1 MIGQNGKNKMQKP
14 YQVILFDSSITITD
28 IENYDKKNHQ
38 IISLDYGS
46 HKLLEEKSITHDIS
60 DNFLTNDEI
69 WQLQNESNRLSKWYD
84 EDIIHELINYNEIN
98 LGKLFVVEFHYF
110 LVPYLKK
117 IKEIIKIVQK
127 YPECHFICSENFA
140 MFIQTLTD
148 SFDIIKVKKK
158 ESIFLYD
165 NINYPIKIKNK
176 IINLSIPKKYYKKIK
191 NTFEMFSN
199 LFFGINKI
207 SNSKNNIL
215 LVEFDTMKYEPIFS
229 KMSQYPINFVCYG
242 RRRPMIW
249 NFKTMSII
257 KNSGCFIVSEDSLI
271 YEKSKKLIH
280 DETIKIKHNLEILCN
295 KDNFFLSYFSLDGY
309 SFWETIKPMFIELC
323 QKRIVEA
330 IHEIEFVKKLFEKL
344 KFSSVVIW
352 SEIGFNEQIII
363 QISKKFKTPLI
374 LMQHGLYYDT
384 KEAYEFN
391 KFLLG
396 LFPFDSDKLLVWGD
410 VMKKYA
416 LECGIPSKKIEICG
430 NPEYDKL
437 FHENLSSNQN
447 INDYILIATSSPQSN
462 IISDLTINTRTRYEN
477 FIKTICLFA
486 KNKNKNLIIKLHPSQ
501 EELDISDIAKKIYPN
516 VIVIKEGG
524 IIPLIKKAELII
536 ITDMS
541 TTILEAQILQKPVIS
556 VNVKNYEFGDSSIFH
571 SDTCLVVEL
580 DDLEKTLDD
589 IMGNSELKNQ
599 MIKRGTEFIQ
609 KYLYKQ
615 GNSCEYI
622 LSFLGKI

>member
-28 IENYDKKNHQ
+28 IENYVQKSHR
-38 IISLDYGS
+38 IISLDYDS
-46 HKLLEEKSITHDIS
+46 HKLLEKKSITHDIS
-60 DNFLTNDEI
+60 DNFLTSDEI
-69 WQLQNESNRLSKWYD
+69 WELQKESNRLSNWYD
-84 EDIIHELINYNEIN
+84 EDIIHNLIKYDEIN
-98 LGKLFVVEFHYF
+98 LGKLFYVEFHYF

-117 IKEIIKIVQK
+117 IKEIIKIIKK

-242 RRRPMIW
+242 RRRPVIW
-249 NFKTMSII
+249 NFKTISII

-271 YEKSKKLIH
+271 DERLKNLIY
-280 DETIKIKHNLEILCN
+280 DETTKIKHNLEILWK
-295 KDNFFLSYFSLDGY
+295 KDDFFSSYFSLDGY
-309 SFWETIKPMFIELC
+309 SFWEIIKPMFIELC

-330 IHEIEFVKKLFEKL
+330 IYEIELTKKLFEKL

-352 SEIGFNEQIII
+352 SENGFNEQIII
-363 QISKKFKTPLI
+363 KISKKFKIPLM
-374 LMQHGLYYDT
+374 LLQHGLYYDT

-391 KFLLG
+391 KFAGVL
-396 LFPFDSDKLLVWGD
+396 PFDSDKILVWGD
-410 VMKKYA
+410 VMKKYV
-416 LECGIPSKKIEICG
+416 LECGIPSGKIEICG
-430 NPEYDKL
+430 NPTYDKL
-437 FHENLSSNQN
+437 FHEQLLSNPN
-447 INDYILIATSSPQSN
+447 INDYILVATSPAVSN
-462 IISDLTINTRTRYEN
+462 ILSDLTVNTRTKYEN
-477 FIKTICLFA
+477 FIQIMCKFA
-486 KNKNKNLIIKLHPSQ
+486 KNKNKNLIIKLHPFQ
-501 EELDISDIAKKIYPN
+501 EELNIYDIAKKIYPN
-516 VIVIKEGG
+516 VIVIKEGS

-536 ITDMS
+536 VTDMS
-541 TTILEAQILQKPVIS
+541 TAILEAQMLQKPVFS

-580 DDLEKTLDD
+580 DDLEKTLDGIID
-589 IMGNSELKNQ
+589 NSELKNQ
-599 MIKRGTEFIQ
+599 IIKRGMEYAQ
-609 KYLYKQ
+609 KYLSHQ
-615 GNSCEYI
+615 GNSSEHI
-622 LSFLGKI
+622 LSFITKI

>member
-28 IENYDKKNHQ
+28 IENYVQKSHL
-38 IISLDYGS
+38 IISLDYDS
-46 HKLLEEKSITHDIS
+46 HKLLEEKSMTHDIS

-69 WQLQNESNRLSKWYD
+69 WELQKESNRLSNWYD
-84 EDIIHELINYNEIN
+84 EDIIHDLIKYDEIN
-98 LGKLFVVEFHYF
+98 LGKLFYVEFHYF

-117 IKEIIKIVQK
+117 IKEIIKIIKK

-229 KMSQYPINFVCYG
+229 KMSRYPINFVCYG

-249 NFKTMSII
+249 NFKTISII
-257 KNSGCFIVSEDSLI
+257 KNSGCFIVSEDNLI

-280 DETIKIKHNLEILCN
+280 DETIKIKHNLEILWN
-295 KDNFFLSYFSLDGY
+295 KDNFVSSYFSLNGY
-309 SFWETIKPMFIELC
+309 SFWETIKPMFVELC

-330 IHEIEFVKKLFEKL
+330 IHEIELTKKLFEKL

-352 SEIGFNEQIII
+352 SENGFNEQIII
-363 QISKKFKTPLI
+363 KISKKFKIPLM
-374 LMQHGLYYDT
+374 LLQHGLYYDT
-384 KEAYEFN
+384 KKAYEFN
-391 KFLLG
+391 KFAGVL
-396 LFPFDSDKLLVWGD
+396 PFDSDKILVWGD
-410 VMKKYA
+410 IMKKYT
-416 LECGIPSKKIEICG
+416 LECGIPSEKIEICG
-430 NPEYDKL
+430 NPTYDKL
-437 FHENLSSNQN
+437 FHEQLSSNQN
-447 INDYILIATSSPQSN
+447 INDYILVVTSSPQSN
-462 IISDLTINTRTRYEN
+462 IISDLTINTRTKYEN
-477 FIKTICLFA
+477 FIKTICTFA
-486 KNKNKNLIIKLHPSQ
+486 KNKNKNLIIKLNPFQ
-501 EELDISDIAKKIYPN
+501 EELNVYDIAKKIYPN
-516 VIVIKEGG
+516 VIVIKEGD
-524 IIPLIKKAELII
+524 IFSLIKKAELII
-536 ITDMS
+536 VTDMS
-541 TTILEAQILQKPVIS
+541 TAILEAQMLQKPVFS
-556 VNVKNYEFGDSSIFH
+556 VNVKGYEFGDSSIFH

-580 DDLEKTLDD
+580 DALEKTLDG
-589 IMGNSELKNQ
+589 IMDNSELKNQ
-599 MIKRGTEFIQ
+599 MIKRGTEYIQ
-609 KYLYKQ
+609 KYLYNQ
-615 GNSCEYI
+615 GNSSEYI
-622 LSFLGKI
+622 LSFLAKI